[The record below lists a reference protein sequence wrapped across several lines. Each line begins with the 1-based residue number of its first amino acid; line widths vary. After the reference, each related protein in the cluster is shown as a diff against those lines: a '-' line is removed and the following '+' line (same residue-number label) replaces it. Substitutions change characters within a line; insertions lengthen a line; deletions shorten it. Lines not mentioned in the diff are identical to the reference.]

1 MLCCYFSWNL
11 HFVGVAYRQ
20 SVFLISP
27 HTVKLCVCI
36 GMSNVNMNVDTAC
49 VVCIPFWILS
59 AHTFLYPSPALV
71 RHKKFN
77 RPTMCVCILR
87 YEIDGCKTRACDS
100 PNGGNSLHRHRWRFS
115 HFRSSVVSAA
125 FCWVC
130 FRKFSALFCMCPL
143 LLQSIL
149 ERSRYFFVGE
159 VALDESVSIYYF
171 ACVCLLWHCCC
182 FFWYRCNVWQ

>member
-1 MLCCYFSWNL
+1 MLRYVLFLSRALSSLFVASCVLLCERYSSSLFVVPTTSSFMLLLSVASSYFFTIPLLTPKVPFFFSVLCCYFSWNL

-100 PNGGNSLHRHRWRFS
+100 PNGGNSLHRHR
-115 HFRSSVVSAA
+115 
-125 FCWVC
+125 
-130 FRKFSALFCMCPL
+130 
-143 LLQSIL
+143 
-149 ERSRYFFVGE
+149 
-159 VALDESVSIYYF
+159 
-171 ACVCLLWHCCC
+171 
-182 FFWYRCNVWQ
+182 